1 MLSNYQMAAVLTYI
15 RRDWG
20 NDSEPVA
27 PKIVSTLR
35 IQTQGRML
43 PWTEAELQNLEELP
57 SL

>member
-1 MLSNYQMAAVLTYI
+1 MAAVLTYI
-15 RRDWG
+15 RREWG
-20 NDSEPVA
+20 NDAEPVA
-27 PKIVSTLR
+27 LRTVSTLR

>member
-1 MLSNYQMAAVLTYI
+1 MAAVLTYI
-15 RRDWG
+15 RREWG
-20 NDSEPVA
+20 NDAEPVA
-27 PKIVSTLR
+27 PRTVSTLR